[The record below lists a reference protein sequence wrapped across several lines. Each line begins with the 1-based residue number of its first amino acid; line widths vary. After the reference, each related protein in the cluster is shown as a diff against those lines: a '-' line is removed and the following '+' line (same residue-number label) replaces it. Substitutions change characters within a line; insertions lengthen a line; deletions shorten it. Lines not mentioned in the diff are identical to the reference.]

1 MAHMMPL
8 VVITTLL
15 DGLNCYKTSSHSD
28 WQRTLKVE
36 QRAANVVRLIAQNGD
51 QPTAS
56 ALREVYELLLD
67 IEEWKA
73 MCLQQRMGN
82 AGQNKESV
90 VWNAFRGALNA
101 QNDRDTILS
110 VMQLKGFGS
119 TRDDETGQRRAKV
132 ATSVLRFLMPDS
144 WGVVDWRTAAILA
157 FLESS
162 HGDVDQALG
171 LAKKETADDLRF
183 AYDVINEN
191 AACEYNQMYRDKRA
205 TPSFPRTAD
214 VEMALFGLSMMA
226 WPFR

>member
-1 MAHMMPL
+1 MARMMPL
-8 VVITTLL
+8 VVTTTLL
-15 DGLNCYKTSSHSD
+15 DGLNYYKTSSHSD

-36 QRAANVVRLIAQNGD
+36 HRAANVVRLIAEHGE

-56 ALREVYELLLD
+56 ALREAYELLLD
-67 IEEWKA
+67 IERWKA

-82 AGQNKESV
+82 AGQNPEPV

-101 QNDRDTILS
+101 QTDRDTVLS

-132 ATSVLRFLMPDS
+132 ATSALRFLLPDG
-144 WGVVDWRTAAILA
+144 WGVVDWRTAAILS

-162 HGDVDQALG
+162 HGEVDQALR
-171 LAKKETADDLRF
+171 LAKKEKADDLRF
-183 AYDVINEN
+183 AYDMIDEN

-205 TPSFPRTAD
+205 TPFFPRTAD